1 MPLFE
6 YACVQC
12 GYLFEELVFSK
23 DIKIACPQCGS
34 PQVEKQLSTFGVA
47 QAGTLP
53 CGEGAC
59 GFPDSPVCGQGACPG
74 CAN

>member
-6 YACVQC
+6 YSCAQC
-12 GYLFEELVFSK
+12 GFLFEELVFTSGLT
-23 DIKIACPQCGS
+23 IACPQCGS

-47 QAGTLP
+47 HAASLP

-59 GFPDSPVCGQGACPG
+59 PMPESPACGEGACPG